1 MFFFFFSYDCY
12 YYYYNL
18 VVSFFKCNA
27 GKGKVRQMAVSEYHL
42 ESLKIAKSIWF
53 FFGRFLGWIMSNSW
67 GDLIRILGGCLWIFL
82 SFFLSLFFFRYPST
96 FGQDFSNSFT
106 ISNVYWM
113 SSDFLLAVT
122 ELHLWFFFL
131 LWDIRNSYCVCVC
144 VFENYFFIDSS
155 DLARLGRIL
164 SSFFSLFFFV
174 FFFFFFFSSLNML
187 EDCLSVG
194 KYSRGTRK
202 VPCDS
207 WRWIPATA
215 EDVLVLKYRSLW
227 GL

>member
-1 MFFFFFSYDCY
+1 LEVVFEFF
-12 YYYYNL
+12 
-18 VVSFFKCNA
+18 
-27 GKGKVRQMAVSEYHL
+27 
-42 ESLKIAKSIWF
+42 
-53 FFGRFLGWIMSNSW
+53 
-67 GDLIRILGGCLWIFL
+67 FL
-82 SFFLSLFFFRYPST
+82 SFFLSFSFGILQHLDRIFRIPSQFPMFIGCPQIFYLQSQNFIFDFFF
-96 FGQDFSNSFT
+96 
-106 ISNVYWM
+106 
-113 SSDFLLAVT
+113 
-122 ELHLWFFFL
+122 FFEIL
-131 LWDIRNSYCVCVC
+131 EIRIVCVC
-144 VFENYFFIDSS
+144 VYLRTIFLSILRIWPDWAGFCLLFFP
-155 DLARLGRIL
+155 
-164 SSFFSLFFFV
+164 LFFFV

>member
-1 MFFFFFSYDCY
+1 M
-12 YYYYNL
+12 

-82 SFFLSLFFFRYPST
+82 SFFLSFSFGILQHLDRIFRIPSQ
-96 FGQDFSNSFT
+96 FPMFIGCPQIFYLQSQNFIFD
-106 ISNVYWM
+106 
-113 SSDFLLAVT
+113 
-122 ELHLWFFFL
+122 FFFL
-131 LWDIRNSYCVCVC
+131 LWDIRNSYCVC

-164 SSFFSLFFFV
+164 SSFFSLFFFFFFV
-174 FFFFFFFSSLNML
+174 FFFFFFFFSSLNML